1 MTHRLCLW
9 AVVLAVIPGCTRQQT
24 QPAGTEPP
32 ADVPAAVPFGFRPP
46 MQRALPPAA
55 SAAAPGAE
63 VDAGSAAPM
72 ECGAEP
78 CCGDP
83 PQPCGSWLAEQ
94 RTRNGALVIEQVP
107 TAECTVFV
115 DGDEWPEGRTFRAF
129 KFVAP
134 GTHTVECRSSS
145 GVLFSRTV
153 EIELG
158 KDTPIFWGP

>member
-1 MTHRLCLW
+1 MMQRLCLW
-9 AVVLAVIPGCTRQQT
+9 VVVLAVAPDCTKEQT
-24 QPAGTEPP
+24 RPADAAPS
-32 ADVPAAVPFGFRPP
+32 ADVPPPPALLSPLPRFARPAT
-46 MQRALPPAA
+46 ALPAAPAA
-55 SAAAPGAE
+55 P
-63 VDAGSAAPM
+63 VDAGSPPPM

-107 TAECTVFV
+107 TAECTVFL
-115 DGDEWPEGRTFRAF
+115 DGEPWPEGRTFRAF

-145 GVLFSRTV
+145 GVLFSRTAEV
-153 EIELG
+153 ELG
-158 KDTPIFWGP
+158 RDTPVYWGP